1 MEAELEHEV
10 GPVSFNS
17 PHGDSQLRCDLF
29 IGFSLGQE
37 ADDFKLSGSCSRVR
51 PVPSLRLIFL
61 LRNPSSTI
69 SDIFG
74 ARKRLPPTTALTP
87 FRRESEGRIS
97 KCTRERRH
105 PTHAAPSGLTHA
117 S

>member
-51 PVPSLRLIFL
+51 PVPSLRLIFSVEKSIEH
-61 LRNPSSTI
+61 NFGY
-69 SDIFG
+69 FG

-87 FRRESEGRIS
+87 FRRESVRS
-97 KCTRERRH
+97 DFKMY
-105 PTHAAPSGLTHA
+105 P
-117 S
+117 

>member
-51 PVPSLRLIFL
+51 PVPSLRLIFSVEKSIEH
-61 LRNPSSTI
+61 N
-69 SDIFG
+69 FG
-74 ARKRLPPTTALTP
+74 YFWRKETLTANNCTYT
-87 FRRESEGRIS
+87 FSEGS
-97 KCTRERRH
+97 
-105 PTHAAPSGLTHA
+105 P
-117 S
+117 

>member
-51 PVPSLRLIFL
+51 PVPSLRLIF
-61 LRNPSSTI
+61 SVEKSTI

-87 FRRESEGRIS
+87 FRRESVRPDF
-97 KCTRERRH
+97 KMY
-105 PTHAAPSGLTHA
+105 P
-117 S
+117 